1 MGTIVFGTVR
11 PLPRK
16 RRIFRWR
23 NYLRARP
30 VISQRPDSPMRIL
43 NTKSSSYASLG
54 SAIGTELV
62 FEQHGVDAIGLALTQ
77 ILQEGKP

>member
-1 MGTIVFGTVR
+1 
-11 PLPRK
+11 
-16 RRIFRWR
+16 
-23 NYLRARP
+23 
-30 VISQRPDSPMRIL
+30 MRIL
-43 NTKSSSYASLG
+43 NTKFYWYASLG